1 MTAEPLAAQEPQV
14 DPAFRERM
22 DAVIHGWQGGA
33 TTYQAAVDSLNAL
46 RQEAT
51 DAGSIVHEGAIENTF
66 GIMHGYRSNLN
77 QSLVHFENARRLYEQ
92 AGARS
97 RLANCDLNIGETY
110 RHKGN
115 FTRARACFHQAY
127 EQAKQ
132 FDLLSIQSIALTN
145 EAQMWISLRSYEKA
159 RETLQKVLSFCEQP
173 WSSPETDRDRQG
185 RLDNNCEMY
194 VAFVEVYLEQNRVEE
209 AWLHARQAFEI
220 ARILKR
226 PLRTGFA
233 NRAVGNVVTRME
245 HLPDTSFSGNPD
257 DYYRAAL
264 EAFRDVK
271 AEGEVGKTLFA
282 QGKSHAHRGKKRSA
296 AGLFQQAMVIFT
308 RLGMTDDAAKAA
320 EAQLDVI

>member
-1 MTAEPLAAQEPQV
+1 MTVEPLPVQEPQI
-14 DPAFRERM
+14 DPTFRERVDGVM
-22 DAVIHGWQGGA
+22 NGWQSGA
-33 TTYQAAVDSLNAL
+33 NTYQVAVDALNTL
-46 RQEAT
+46 RQEAADT
-51 DAGSIVHEGAIENTF
+51 GSRIHEALIENTF

-92 AGARS
+92 AGARQ

-110 RHKGN
+110 RLKGN

-132 FDLLSIQSIALTN
+132 FDLLNIQAIALTN

-159 RETLQKVLSFCEQP
+159 RETLQKVHSFCEQP

-209 AWLHARQAFEI
+209 SWLHARQAFEI

-233 NRAVGNVVTRME
+233 NRAVGNVVTRIE
-245 HLPDTSFSGNPD
+245 KIPDSAFSENPD

-264 EAFRDVK
+264 EAFREVR

-296 AGLFQQAMVIFT
+296 AQLFQQAMVIFT

-320 EAQLDVI
+320 EAQLDVL